1 MPDNNNN
8 VSNENVSAYIWPTDN
23 VITDLKFGT
32 NEEYEIGIGNT
43 TQEFLENVFGDI
55 DENFGILNTTIEEN
69 EETISNAL
77 NDLNDRKADKAD
89 VPVVPTNVSAFTND
103 AGYLTQHQDISAY
116 FNDVEYDSNSKRIN
130 FKNGTTV
137 KKYIDATDFI
147 KDGMVDGVTVGNAT
161 VEGVTKKCLIITF
174 NEESGKETV
183 NVPLEDI
190 FDSDEYYTKDEI
202 DDVEKVISSALNDL
216 EERKLDASELDDYYT
231 KAESDAKYLTSADA
245 SDNYYTKEEIDVMEE
260 VASFA
265 LNDLEEKKLD
275 ASELDSY
282 YTKTESDDKFLSKN
296 QALEDYYT
304 KDEIDNDSRVI
315 SSALNDLEERKLD
328 ATELDDYY
336 TKSESD
342 AKYLTSADASDDY
355 YTKEEI
361 DDSQKVVSSALN
373 DLNTRLELKSD
384 ADDLADVATTG
395 SYNDLT
401 DRPTVTSE
409 IVENSTDLVT
419 SGGVYDVLYENEYIV
434 SSALTDLDDRKADR
448 SEIPNVPT
456 NVSAFTNDAGYLDSS
471 DISGKAD
478 KIPVVQHGTS
488 DTTFTLTPNAYH
500 IWGEVA
506 SLTLTLGNGTSGYLS
521 EYMFEFTSGSTATTL
536 SLPSSVKWPATP
548 LVQANKKYQV
558 SIINNIG
565 LMVGV
570 DNV

>member
-55 DENFGILNTTIEEN
+55 DENFDILNTTIEEN
-69 EETISNAL
+69 EETIANAL

-147 KDGMVDGVTVGNAT
+147 KDGMVDTVIVGDVTS
-161 VEGVTKKCLIITF
+161 EGVTTKCLIITF
-174 NEESGKETV
+174 NTDSGKQDI
-183 NVPLEDI
+183 NIPLSDI

-216 EERKLDASELDDYYT
+216 EERKLDASELD
-231 KAESDAKYLTSADA
+231 
-245 SDNYYTKEEIDVMEE
+245 
-260 VASFA
+260 
-265 LNDLEEKKLD
+265 
-275 ASELDSY
+275 SY
-282 YTKTESDDKFLSKN
+282 YTKTESDDKFLSKS

-336 TKSESD
+336 TKFESD

-384 ADDLADVATTG
+384 ADDLAEVATSG

-419 SGGVYDVLYENEYIV
+419 SGGVYDVLYENEYVI

-478 KIPVVQHGTS
+478 KIPVVEHGTS
-488 DTTFTLTPNAYH
+488 DTTFTLTPNTYH

-506 SLTLTLGNGTSGYLS
+506 SLTLTLGNVTSGYLS

-558 SIINNIG
+558 SIVNNIG